1 MKKDE
6 EQLSEDV
13 ESGETEE
20 EKVQE
25 KELKKKETENRETEI
40 RETDDSLTTE
50 EEQSDPET
58 LENEEEQ
65 KTDDSAE
72 LEKKSEDGESKP
84 KEDELT
90 PEEKAE
96 ELERIKFR
104 KKRRRARSL
113 RRFRKNFLI
122 VVSII
127 VIACA
132 AFLITMKLCN
142 PQWEIKSIIPEK
154 EVKQAVAYVK
164 EDILNI
170 TTTTSAPTTKPTT
183 TRPPNY
189 DYVDFSDFAFDT
201 SLQGNQMG
209 NLLNNTKGAVTYNS
223 SYIFFSVENDG
234 LYRFEPQNETSAA
247 LITGGRNLKY
257 LNILGETVYFVDTD
271 SNKLEKASVSGK
283 NEKTVAENI
292 SFAYLY
298 NDKIYFIGTDNTVG
312 YITTDNQKKTVL
324 YTCQGDKELNFV
336 GISLSRV
343 FFTEYD
349 SQTNVCQYKT
359 VSVTD
364 SEDVQYFR
372 DDTKDNTIKNLQ
384 LEGGYFYYYEKQ
396 QDLSFNLI
404 RQKFGSEKTVKL
416 LENCNLSDYPVIYK
430 NRLYYTNKSGDNIQG
445 RELNMNSMETK
456 NMLTV
461 YDTDSSAQI
470 GVGYGY
476 QYVFLIGTK
485 DQNANKAY
493 SASCI
498 YTSSSTDNI
507 IEFSGGRWHY

>member
-1 MKKDE
+1 MEKDE

-20 EKVQE
+20 EEKAEKAASPEEEQVDAAVPLNEERQE
-25 KELKKKETENRETEI
+25 
-40 RETDDSLTTE
+40 TE
-50 EEQSDPET
+50 EESEAE
-58 LENEEEQ
+58 ENNVEE
-65 KTDDSAE
+65 KPST
-72 LEKKSEDGESKP
+72 EKEP
-84 KEDELT
+84 LT
-90 PEEKAE
+90 EEEKAE

-104 KKRRRARSL
+104 KKRRRARSF
-113 RRFRKNFLI
+113 RKFRKNFLI
-122 VVSII
+122 VVSIL
-127 VIACA
+127 VVAFA
-132 AFLITMKLCN
+132 AFIVTMKLCN

-154 EVKQAVAYVK
+154 EIKQAVAYVK

-223 SYIFFSVENDG
+223 SYIYFSVENDG
-234 LYRFEPQNETSAA
+234 LYRFEPQSETSAV

-257 LNILGETVYFVDTD
+257 LNILGETIYFVDTE

-312 YITTDNQKKTVL
+312 YISTNNQKKTVL
-324 YTCQGDKELNFV
+324 YTCQANKELNFV
-336 GISLSRV
+336 GISLSRI

-349 SQTNVCQYKT
+349 SQTKTCQYKT

-364 SEDVQYFR
+364 SKDVQYFR
-372 DDTKDNTIKNLQ
+372 DDTRDNAVKNLQ
-384 LEGGYFYYYEKQ
+384 LEGGYFYFYEKQ
-396 QDLSFNLI
+396 QDLSYNLI

-485 DQNANKAY
+485 DENGSKAY

-507 IEFSGGRWHY
+507 IEFSSGSWHY